1 MAGSQEVGFVEI
13 RKLIFVFPKYENL
26 QQTSREQTVWCAA
39 C

>member
-13 RKLIFVFPKYENL
+13 RKNKDKLSKYENL